1 MSDCATMAAADRLLR
16 PEGESAR
23 EVEVAWDGAWKKIE
37 EAWPQLVAGEGAK
50 EAIAAFV
57 GERIEGEG
65 EVLAA
70 QLATAPVE
78 DLALAALCARGD
90 AEAHQAFEAYL
101 GAVDQ
106 ARVGGAT
113 RDQIDEVKQRVRVQM
128 LMSGDGTEAGSRAGI
143 LAYRGRGPL
152 RAWLK
157 IIATR
162 ELIRLGKGEGRA
174 AKRDPEELELATTG
188 DPALDQ
194 LKATYR
200 AEFAEAL
207 REAISDL
214 AFEDRLLLRQQIAD
228 QLSVDE
234 IGAAHGVHRGTASR
248 WLSRAREALLVA
260 TRRRLSER
268 LDLPAEEISSVIR
281 LVHSRLDVSVVRY
294 LRDAE

>member
-1 MSDCATMAAADRLLR
+1 MIA
-16 PEGESAR
+16 P
-23 EVEVAWDGAWKKIE
+23 AWE
-37 EAWPQLVAGEGAK
+37 EAWR
-50 EAIAAFV
+50 
-57 GERIEGEG
+57 RIEERWP
-65 EVLAA
+65 
-70 QLATAPVE
+70 QLATTEEARAVIFAFVSERLDGAEAVQLVSAPVA

-90 AEAHQAFEAYL
+90 AAAHQAFEEVL
-101 GAVDQ
+101 RAVEQ
-106 ARVGGAT
+106 VRVGGAT
-113 RDQIDEVKQRVRVQM
+113 RDQIEEVKQRLRVQ
-128 LMSGDGTEAGSRAGI
+128 LLVKGAGGEAGNEVGI
-143 LAYRGRGPL
+143 VAYRGRGPL

-162 ELIRLGKGEGRA
+162 ELIRMMKGEGRA

-207 REAISDL
+207 RDAISDL
-214 AFEDRLLLRQQIAD
+214 TFEDRLILRQQIAD

-248 WLSRAREALLVA
+248 WLSRAREALLAA

-268 LDLPAEEISSVIR
+268 LDLPEEEIASVIR

-294 LRDAE
+294 LRDAK

>member
-1 MSDCATMAAADRLLR
+1 MPHRENYICDRLLH
-16 PEGESAR
+16 PLGAGAR
-23 EVEVAWDGAWKKIE
+23 EVEVAWGGAWKKIG
-37 EAWPQLVAGEGAK
+37 EAWPQLVASEGAR
-50 EAIAAFV
+50 EVIAAFV
-57 GERIEGEG
+57 AERIEGEG
-65 EVLAA
+65 EALAA
-70 QLATAPVE
+70 QLAGVPVE

-90 AEAHQAFEAYL
+90 AAAQQAFEGYL
-101 GAVDQ
+101 GAVEQ
-106 ARVGGAT
+106 AKVGGVS
-113 RDQIDEVKQRVRVQM
+113 RDQIDEVKQQLRVQM
-128 LMSGDGTEAGSRAGI
+128 LVAKDGTLGI
-143 LAYRGRGPL
+143 AAYRGRGPL

-162 ELIRLGKGEGRA
+162 ELVRLVKGDGRA
-174 AKRDPEELELATTG
+174 AKRELEELELATTG

-207 REAISDL
+207 RDAISDL

-248 WLSRAREALLVA
+248 WLSRAREALLAA
-260 TRRRLSER
+260 TQRRLSER

-294 LRDAE
+294 LRDAR

>member
-1 MSDCATMAAADRLLR
+1 MV
-16 PEGESAR
+16 EGEE
-23 EVEVAWDGAWKKIE
+23 EVV
-37 EAWPQLVAGEGAK
+37 
-50 EAIAAFV
+50 AAFV
-57 GERIEGEG
+57 SERIEGTDAEL
-65 EVLAA
+65 VAQIAA
-70 QLATAPVE
+70 APVE

-90 AEAHQAFEAYL
+90 AAAQQAFEAYL
-101 GAVDQ
+101 GAVEQ

-128 LMSGDGTEAGSRAGI
+128 LVGGEESAPGI
-143 LAYRGRGPL
+143 AAYRGRGPL

-162 ELIRLGKGEGRA
+162 ELIRLVRGDGRA

-207 REAISDL
+207 RDAISDL

-248 WLSRAREALLVA
+248 WLSRAREALLAA
-260 TRRRLSER
+260 TQRRLSER
-268 LDLPAEEISSVIR
+268 LDLPEEEIASVIR

-294 LRDAE
+294 LRDAK